1 MRNPRRSSRKRIE
14 GKSLIEIL
22 MVITIIGILASFL
35 LSVIAVGIKRA
46 KGVGAPQ
53 DPNDPDSPLLGPS
66 SVPADHNCDE
76 WPKEFGA
83 LAATGF

>member
-46 KGVGAPQ
+46 KGVGEE
-53 DPNDPDSPLLGPS
+53 
-66 SVPADHNCDE
+66 VR
-76 WPKEFGA
+76 KEDVVEGRA
-83 LAATGF
+83 GSL